1 MSENLRTAPPAAAPS
16 PRGRKPKGPSV
27 RTDIQ
32 ALRALAV
39 SVVVAFHLWP
49 ERVPGGYVGV
59 DVFFVISGFLITLHL
74 VQKPPTSL
82 AGLGSFWARRVRRL
96 IPAAAIVLVATT
108 AASWLWLPSTQF
120 ADIARQV
127 TGSALYVQNWVL
139 ADSATDYLAAENAPT
154 PVQHYWSLSI
164 EEQFYLFWP
173 LVIAAVV
180 ALRRAWLPVV
190 TALIFA
196 ASLAWS
202 IHLTDVDPGA
212 AYFVTP
218 ARIWELLLGALVAL
232 AVHRGLGL
240 GRAGGPVA
248 LLGLA
253 LMVVAVFGFDR
264 DTAFPGSA
272 ALVPTLGAALV
283 LLAAVERGGPWGW
296 RPVQVVGDWS
306 YPIYLWHWPLV
317 VIAPLALGA
326 DQSWATDAFVLVAT
340 VALAGLTVRFVEK
353 PLRFHPRVV
362 ARKRATFAM
371 LAVATVLSC
380 GSAWALTAAPDDA
393 SSSGLAMTP
402 VEARDDKPAVY
413 PDDCWASAPFT
424 THPVCHYG
432 AEDSDRRVA
441 LIGNS
446 HAGHW
451 QPALATVAEDRGWTL
466 DTYLA
471 SQCYTVDVDIAFPD
485 PAATRGCRDWN
496 AENLRRIVASRP
508 SLVVISN
515 RTVTMPLADVDPE
528 DAQDVAQRAYADT
541 LDRLT
546 SRGIP
551 VLVIRDTPAAAGNV
565 PDCVALNADDLTACD
580 RPRSAAL
587 ESDPLAAAGRADD
600 SGLVTVLDVSDRF
613 CDDETCRVVVDD
625 QIAYFD
631 HGHLT
636 ATFSRSLAPEVARAA
651 ARAVR
656 SASGAPR

>member
-1 MSENLRTAPPAAAPS
+1 
-16 PRGRKPKGPSV
+16 V

-82 AGLGSFWARRVRRL
+82 AGLGDFWARRVRRL
-96 IPAAAIVLVATT
+96 IPAAAVVLVATT
-108 AASWLWLPSTQF
+108 VASWLWLPSTQF
-120 ADIARQV
+120 ADIGRQV

-139 ADSATDYLAAENAPT
+139 ADSATDYLAAQNAPT

-180 ALRRAWLPVV
+180 ALRRAWLPIV
-190 TALIFA
+190 TAVIFA

-202 IHLTDVDPGA
+202 IRLTDVDPGA

-218 ARIWELLLGALVAL
+218 ARVWELLLGALVAL
-232 AVHRGLGL
+232 AVHHGLGV
-240 GRAGGPVA
+240 GRARGPLA
-248 LLGLA
+248 LIGLA
-253 LMVVAVFGFDR
+253 LMVIAVFGFDR
-264 DTAFPGSA
+264 GTAFPGWA
-272 ALVPTLGAALV
+272 ALVPTVGAALV
-283 LLAAVERGGPWGW
+283 LLAAVDRRGPWAW

-317 VIAPLALGA
+317 VVAPLALRA
-326 DQSWATDAFVLVAT
+326 DESWLTDGFVLVAT
-340 VALAGLTVRFVEK
+340 IVLSGLTVRFVEE
-353 PLRFHPRVV
+353 PLRFHRRLV
-362 ARKRATFAM
+362 ARQRATFAM
-371 LAVATVLSC
+371 LAAATVLSC
-380 GSAWALTAAPDDA
+380 GAAWALTAAPDDSA
-393 SSSGLAMTP
+393 QRGLSMSP

-432 AEDSDRRVA
+432 DENSDRRVA

-451 QPALATVAEDRGWTL
+451 QPALTEVAEDRGWVL

-471 SQCYTVDVDIAFPD
+471 SQCYTVDLDISFPH
-485 PAATRGCRDWN
+485 PKSTRGCRDWN
-496 AENLRRIVASRP
+496 ADNLRRIIASQP
-508 SLVVISN
+508 QLVVISN
-515 RTVTMPLADVDPE
+515 RTRTMPLAGVDADE
-528 DAQDVAQRAYADT
+528 ADGVAQQAYADT
-541 LDRLT
+541 LDTLT
-546 SRGIP
+546 SEGIA
-551 VLVIRDTPAAAGNV
+551 VLVIRDTPAAAGNI
-565 PDCVALNADDLTACD
+565 PDCVALNSSDTSACD
-580 RPRSAAL
+580 RPRAEAV
-587 ESDPLAAAGRADD
+587 EPDPLAAAGRADD
-600 SGLVTVLDVSDRF
+600 SGLVTVMDVNDRL
-613 CDDETCRVVVDD
+613 CDDTTCRFVVDG

-636 ATFSRSLAPEVARAA
+636 ATFSRSLAPEVERAA
-651 ARAVR
+651 VRAVR
-656 SASGAPR
+656 SRP